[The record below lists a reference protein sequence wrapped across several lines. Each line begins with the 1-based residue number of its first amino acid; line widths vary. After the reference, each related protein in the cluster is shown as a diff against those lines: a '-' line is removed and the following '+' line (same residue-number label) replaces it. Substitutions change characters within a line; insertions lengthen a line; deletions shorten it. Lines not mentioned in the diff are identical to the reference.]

1 MYTIAEATY
10 MIATRLLR
18 STLFAWAARAA
29 TLLFVVTTPSLL
41 RAQDGTVAG
50 TVVAQGNQRPL
61 AGVEVGVVGTP
72 PRGTVTD
79 ASGRFRL
86 TGLTGPT
93 VVLNVRFLGFRPVT
107 DTVQVGTTD
116 LRIEMS
122 ERVIELN
129 SVVVTGTAGGAQVR
143 ELGTSVSVVNAADI
157 QAQTAVPTVQGL
169 ITGRAPGV
177 DVISAT
183 GQVGAGSQIR
193 VRGVG
198 SFSLSGT
205 PLVYIDGVRTNNGQT
220 GIVSRFNDINPE
232 EIASIEVLKGPA
244 AATLYG
250 TEAAR
255 GVINIITK
263 RGTTGS
269 SAYNFTAQS
278 GSMWFNDAENRVR
291 TNYWLN
297 PVTNELWSLNMVQS
311 EKARGTPLFRTG
323 NTYNFSANASGGAGI
338 YRHFIG
344 GEFSQAE
351 GIVTSNERTQ
361 KNARANLSVVPG
373 RKVSIETSA
382 GYLTSN
388 TTTAGEGGSAGAIWA
403 QFALPQRTVAA
414 CPYLYQNTTIPRG
427 CGWARG
433 SLVSPPEVYAQTS
446 NWQDVRRFTG
456 SASLKYDPFS
466 WLSNRFLIGTDYTM
480 EDINTLLPYQT
491 DSVIVFFLGSRFDG
505 RRDET
510 TQQTTYN
517 TYDYAATAKYGMW
530 RGIQAK
536 STIGVQYYTN
546 KQTSLF
552 ASGQHFPTP
561 GVSTISATGLK
572 GSPTSNLIANNT
584 LGSYGQ
590 QEFALSN
597 RLFVTGAVR
606 VDNNSAFGSDAK
618 FTTYPKISASWVASD
633 EPSLKSHIPGF
644 IDELRLRGAYGGS
657 GQQPLTNSAL
667 RTLAPVAGPN
677 GQTTLTNS
685 TIGNPDLKPE
695 RVLGTELGLEAGM
708 FGDRIGVDLTLYR
721 DVSRDAILASTVAPS
736 TAFGASTQFVNAGQI
751 NKKGFELALKGQ
763 ILNARR
769 YGWDM
774 QFNVAGTKAK
784 IIKLGSGADTSINVT
799 GGNTSV
805 GTVGVVFHRVGY
817 SPFDIFTYRV
827 VSARYDPA
835 TKQAVDLVCDNGK
848 GGTIP
853 CFFPNS
859 SSLQAPL
866 VNVGHSLPTTTGS
879 WINTFRFGAFRL
891 YAMIDFQ
898 RGFKKTDTNYEQTC
912 QVFGACLENIYPER
926 YDPVQVAHAQNGG
939 GQLQDFYIRS
949 GNFAKLRE
957 VSLSYDAPV
966 HAVRYIGAK
975 SVAVTLTGR
984 NLHMW
989 TKYTG
994 LDPENSVNTDG
1005 GMSRNLA
1012 TDQTEYPQLATILLG
1027 VRLGY

>member
-1 MYTIAEATY
+1 MHMT
-10 MIATRLLR
+10 ATRLLG
-18 STLFAWAARAA
+18 SKICVWAATGAA
-29 TLLFVVTTPSLL
+29 LLLFFTAPALL

-61 AGVEVGVVGTP
+61 AGVEVVVAGTQGK
-72 PRGTVTD
+72 GTITD
-79 ASGRFRL
+79 ASGRFRV
-86 TGLTGPT
+86 TGLTGPS
-93 VVLNVRFLGFRPVT
+93 VVLNVRFLGFRPLT

-116 LRIEMS
+116 VRIEMS

-143 ELGTSVSVVNAADI
+143 ELGTSVAVVNAADI

-263 RGTTGS
+263 RGTPGS
-269 SAYNFTAQS
+269 SAYNFSAQS
-278 GSMWFNDAENRVR
+278 GSMWFDNAEDRIR

-297 PVTNELWSLNMVQS
+297 PVTKDVWSINMVKT
-311 EKARGTPLFRTG
+311 EKERGTPLFRTG
-323 NTYNFSANASGGAGI
+323 DTHNFSASASGGSGI

-351 GIVTSNERTQ
+351 GIVVSNERTQ

-373 RKVSIETSA
+373 SKISIETSA
-382 GYLTSN
+382 GYLTSK

-403 QFALPQRTVAA
+403 QLALPQRTEAA
-414 CPYLYQNTTIPRG
+414 CPYLFPNGNIPRG

-433 SLVSPPEVYAQTS
+433 SIVSPPEVYAQTS

-456 SASLKYDPFS
+456 SASLKYDPFP

-480 EDINTLLPYQT
+480 EDINVLLPYQT

-536 STIGVQYYTN
+536 STIGLQYYTN
-546 KQTSLF
+546 KQTTLF

-561 GVSTISATGLK
+561 GVTTISATGLK

-584 LGSYGQ
+584 LGSYAQ

-597 RLFVTGAVR
+597 RLFFTGAVR
-606 VDNNSAFGSDAK
+606 VDNNSAFGSEAK

-633 EPSLKSHIPGF
+633 EPSVKSHLPDF
-644 IDELRLRGAYGGS
+644 IGDLRFRGAFGGS

-695 RVLGTELGLEAGM
+695 RVLGTELGVEAGM
-708 FGDRIGVDLTLYR
+708 LNDRIGVDLTLYR

-736 TAFGASTQFVNAGQI
+736 TAFGASTQFINAGQI
-751 NKKGFELALKGQ
+751 DKKGYELALKGQ
-763 ILNARR
+763 VLNARR

-774 QFNVAGTKAK
+774 QFNIAGTKAK

-827 VSARYDPA
+827 VGATYDPA
-835 TKQAVDLVCDNGK
+835 TKKATNLTCDDGK
-848 GGTIP
+848 GGTVA
-853 CFFPNS
+853 CFFPGS

-879 WINTFRFGAFRL
+879 WINTFRFSSFRL

-912 QVFGACLENIYPER
+912 QVFGACLENINPER
-926 YDPVQVAHAQNGG
+926 YDPIQVAHAQNGG

-957 VSLSYDAPV
+957 ISLTYDAVP
-966 HAVRYIGAK
+966 HIARYVGAK
-975 SVAVTLTGR
+975 SMAVTLTAR

-994 LDPENSVNTDG
+994 LDPENSVNADG

-1012 TDQTEYPQLATILLG
+1012 TDQTEFPQLATVLLG
-1027 VRLGY
+1027 FRLGY

>member
-1 MYTIAEATY
+1 MH
-10 MIATRLLR
+10 MIATRLL
-18 STLFAWAARAA
+18 SSKTCAWAAPAA
-29 TLLFVVTTPSLL
+29 ALLVLLTAPSLL

-61 AGVEVGVVGTP
+61 AGVEVAVVSTP
-72 PRGTVTD
+72 RKDVVTD

-93 VVLNVRFLGFRPVT
+93 VVLNIRSLGFRPQT
-107 DTVQVGTTD
+107 DTVNVGTTD

-129 SVVVTGTAGGAQVR
+129 SVVVTGTAGGAQRR

-220 GIVSRFNDINPE
+220 GIVSRFNDIAPE

-263 RGTTGS
+263 RGTPGS
-269 SAYNFTAQS
+269 SAYNFTAQT
-278 GSMWFNDAENRVR
+278 GSMWFDNAADRMR

-297 PVTNELWSLNMVQS
+297 PVTKDVWSLNMVES

-323 NTYNFSANASGGAGI
+323 DTHNFSASASGGAGI

-344 GEFSQAE
+344 GEFSEAQ

-361 KNARANLSVVPG
+361 KNARANLSLVPTS
-373 RKVSIETSA
+373 KVSIETSA
-382 GYLTSN
+382 GYLTSK
-388 TTTAGEGGSAGAIWA
+388 TSTAGEGGSAGAIWG
-403 QFALPQRTVAA
+403 QLALPQRTVAA
-414 CPYLYQNTTIPRG
+414 CPFLFTTVPRG

-433 SLVSPPEVYAQTS
+433 SIVSPPEVYQQTQ

-456 SASLKYDPFS
+456 SASIKYDPFP

-480 EDINTLLPYQT
+480 EDINSLLPYQT

-505 RRDET
+505 QRSET

-517 TYDYAATAKYGMW
+517 TYDYAATAKYDVWGHV
-530 RGIQAK
+530 QAK
-536 STIGVQYYTN
+536 STLGVQYYTN
-546 KQTSLF
+546 KQTALT

-572 GSPTSNLIANNT
+572 GSPTSALIANNT

-606 VDNNSAFGSDAK
+606 VDNNSAFGSEAK
-618 FTTYPKISASWVASD
+618 FTTYPKISGSWVASE
-633 EPSLKSHIPGF
+633 EPSVKSHLPGF
-644 IDELRLRGAYGGS
+644 IDELRFRGAYGGS

-751 NKKGFELALKGQ
+751 NKKGYELALKGQ
-763 ILNARR
+763 IFNERS

-774 QFNVAGTKAK
+774 QFNVAGTRAK

-827 VSARYDPA
+827 LSATYDPTTKKA
-835 TKQAVDLVCDNGK
+835 TNLMCDDGK
-848 GGTIP
+848 GGTVA
-853 CFFPNS
+853 CFFPGS

-879 WINTFRFGAFRL
+879 WINTFRYSRFRL

-898 RGFKKTDTNYEQTC
+898 RGFKKTDTNYEQVC
-912 QVFGACLENIYPER
+912 QVFAACLENIHPEQ

-949 GNFAKLRE
+949 ANFAKLRE
-957 VSLSYDAPV
+957 VSLTFDAAPRT
-966 HAVRYIGAK
+966 ARYVGAK
-975 SVAVTLTGR
+975 SMAVTLTGR

-994 LDPENSVNTDG
+994 LDPENSVNADG

-1012 TDQTEYPQLATILLG
+1012 TDQTEFPQLATVLLAL
-1027 VRLGY
+1027 RLAF

>member
-1 MYTIAEATY
+1 MHMT
-10 MIATRLLR
+10 MKRLLR
-18 STLFAWAARAA
+18 STIGTWAAPAA
-29 TLLFVVTTPSLL
+29 ALLSLLAVPALL
-41 RAQDGTVAG
+41 RAQEGTIAG

-61 AGVEVGVVGTP
+61 AGVEVGVAGTNP
-72 PRGTVTD
+72 KGAVTD
-79 ASGRFRL
+79 ASGRFRI
-86 TGLTGPT
+86 TGLTGSS
-93 VVLNVRFLGFRPVT
+93 VVINVRALGFRPVT
-107 DTVQVGTTD
+107 DTVTVGTTN

-129 SVVVTGTAGGAQVR
+129 SVVVTGTAGGAQRR
-143 ELGTSVSVVNAADI
+143 ELGTSVAVVSAEDI

-177 DVISAT
+177 DVINAT

-263 RGTTGS
+263 RGTQGS
-269 SAYNFTAQS
+269 SAYNFSAQT
-278 GSMWFNDAENRVR
+278 GNMWFNDAEGRIR

-297 PVTNELWSLNMVQS
+297 PVTKEVWSLNMVKS
-311 EKARGTPLFRTG
+311 ERERGTPLFRTG
-323 NTYNFSANASGGAGI
+323 DTHNFSANASGGAGI
-338 YRHFIG
+338 YRHFVG
-344 GEFSQAE
+344 AEFSEAQ
-351 GIVTSNERTQ
+351 GIVTSNDRIQ
-361 KNARANLSVVPG
+361 KNARANLSIVPTN
-373 RKVSIETSA
+373 KVSIESSA
-382 GYLTSN
+382 GYLTSK

-414 CPYLYQNTTIPRG
+414 CPYLYPTGPVPRG

-433 SLVSPPEVYAQTS
+433 SIVSPPEVYAQTQ

-456 SASLKYDPFS
+456 SASLKYEPFS

-480 EDINTLLPYQT
+480 EDLNTLLPYQT

-505 RRDET
+505 SRSET

-517 TYDYAATAKYGMW
+517 TYDYAATAKYAV
-530 RGIQAK
+530 RKNIQAK
-536 STIGVQYYTN
+536 STLGVQYYTN
-546 KQTSLF
+546 KQTTLT

-572 GSPTSNLIANNT
+572 AAPTSGLVANNT
-584 LGSYGQ
+584 LGSYAQ
-590 QEFALSN
+590 QEFSLAN
-597 RLFVTGAVR
+597 RLFLTGAVR
-606 VDNNSAFGSDAK
+606 VDNNSAFGDEAK
-618 FTTYPKISASWVASD
+618 FTTYPKISASWVATE
-633 EPSLKSHIPGF
+633 EPSLKSRIPGF
-644 IDELRLRGAYGGS
+644 IDELRLRGAFGGS

-721 DVSRDAILASTVAPS
+721 DVSKDAILASTVAPS

-763 ILNARR
+763 VINARR

-774 QFNVAGTKAK
+774 QFNVAGTKAE
-784 IIKLGSGADTSINVT
+784 IIKLGSGADTIINVT

-817 SPFDIFTYRV
+817 SPFDVFTYRI
-827 VSARYDPA
+827 VSAKYDPA
-835 TKQAVDLVCDNGK
+835 TKKAVDLVCDNGK
-848 GGTIP
+848 GGTVP
-853 CFFPNS
+853 CFFANS
-859 SSLQAPL
+859 SSLQAPP
-866 VNVGHSLPTTTGS
+866 VYVGHSLPTTTGS
-879 WINTFRFGAFRL
+879 WINTFRYAGFRL

-912 QVFGACLENIYPER
+912 QVFGACLENIYPDR
-926 YDPVQVAHAQNGG
+926 YDPIQVAHAQNGS

-957 VSLSYDAPV
+957 VSLTYDAGGRTARV
-966 HAVRYIGAK
+966 IGAK
-975 SVAVTLTGR
+975 SMAVTLTGR

-994 LDPENSVNTDG
+994 LDPENSVNTEG

-1012 TDQTEYPQLATILLG
+1012 TDQTEYPQLATVLIG